1 MPPVQQA
8 TEYFWIELHTRFVAS
23 EQMCVAIQGGF
34 PSLVV
39 SQLFFPNCL
48 SVYDIQS
55 KFSVSPTCLLAAWG
69 VKSSQ
74 VHLQL
79 PGA

>member
-8 TEYFWIELHTRFVAS
+8 TEYFWIELHTLFAAS

-39 SQLFFPNCL
+39 SQLFFPTCI
-48 SVYDIQS
+48 SVFMTFNQNS
-55 KFSVSPTCLLAAWG
+55 MSPQLVS
-69 VKSSQ
+69 
-74 VHLQL
+74 
-79 PGA
+79 